1 MTMELFLRLLLDHTV
16 RFRTIGNAELTG
28 EVSILGN
35 GRIGILTQREKFSA
49 REVKRVRRIRK

>member
-1 MTMELFLRLLLDHTV
+1 MTMEFFLRLLLDHKV
-16 RFRTIGNAELTG
+16 RFRTAGNAEMTG

>member
-1 MTMELFLRLLLDHTV
+1 MTMEFFLRLLLDHKV